1 MMALV
6 HPSLNTT
13 GKRRGKVKFK
23 NAEEAQRA
31 RQLDR
36 DWADLQKKWGVE
48 ADTKRRNNAMKAPV
62 LEYKLS
68 APAGRETLKI
78 GSRDTGHLGAISS
91 KQIPQ
96 YTGTKIVGIGSMHKS
111 NSVPVFSEEEAHDI
125 ATMRRG

>member
-1 MMALV
+1 MALV

-31 RQLDR
+31 RQLDK
-36 DWADLQKKWGVE
+36 DWAELQKKWGVE
-48 ADTKRRNNAMKAPV
+48 ADTKRRNKVMKAPA

-68 APAGRETLKI
+68 APAGRETPKI
-78 GSRDTGHLGAISS
+78 GSLNTGHLGAVSS
-91 KQIPQ
+91 KQIPK
-96 YTGTKIVGIGSMHKS
+96 YTGTKMLGIGTLHKS
-111 NSVPVFSEEEAHDI
+111 NGVPVFSEEEAHDI